1 MSPVNKR
8 RWRFAAAAITAN
20 TAGAA
25 TGFLLQLLIRE
36 PTTSILG
43 GTIVSGTVGD
53 LLLQAADAGATPR
66 KRPTFPAPAAPI
78 KPPAAHDGQP
88 RHRPAPR
95 PPCTGHR
102 YARRRRS
109 SAPGAP
115 LTPVQT
121 PTLYGQGSSEPQAK
135 PPQHPRHRHLH
146 RAAQRRVRSEARQT
160 PGAGHGTP

>member
-25 TGFLLQLLIRE
+25 TGFLLQMLIRE

-66 KRPTFPAPAAPI
+66 KRPTFRAPAAPV
-78 KPPAAHDGQP
+78 KPPALHDGRP
-88 RHRPAPR
+88 RHRPRHR
-95 PPCTGHR
+95 PSRTGHG
-102 YARRRRS
+102 YARCSRS

-115 LTPVQT
+115 LAPVQT
-121 PTLYGQGSSEPQAK
+121 PTLYGQSSGEPQAK
-135 PPQHPRHRHLH
+135 LPQHPRHRHLH
-146 RAAQRRVRSEARQT
+146 RAAQRRVRSGARQT
-160 PGAGHGTP
+160 PGMGHGTP